1 MVNHNGIETRY
12 IVDKGTSNRR
22 GSPLPAIKIYDFLVA
37 LAISGIVAVTQFT
50 LLQFNVI
57 L

>member
-22 GSPLPAIKIYDFLVA
+22 GSPLPAIEIYDFLVA
-37 LAISGIVAVTQFT
+37 LAISGIVAFTQFT